1 VWPSRRGVPPLGDLL
16 VHYHALLARAGREDD
31 DNAKAKRVLVAIAGL
46 THHLLFM
53 HPFTDGNGRMS
64 NLMLQLE
71 LARHGFVPALMCNM
85 EPWGLPV
92 AATTIREWE
101 LRILGGMYAW
111 KWMRKDYEAQTAK
124 NGSDATVARP
134 YFDAS
139 FPSFLT
145 SKLIAE
151 GAKAPCC
158 FTRASMCC

>member
-1 VWPSRRGVPPLGDLL
+1 MVV
-16 VHYHALLARAGREDD
+16 
-31 DNAKAKRVLVAIAGL
+31 
-46 THHLLFM
+46 
-53 HPFTDGNGRMS
+53 S

-111 KWMRKDYEAQTAK
+111 KWMRKDYEAQTV
-124 NGSDATVARP
+124 NNDSNATVARP

-139 FPSFLT
+139 FPSF
-145 SKLIAE
+145 KLIAYC
-151 GAKAPCC
+151 GGRRKKPLIKQ
-158 FTRASMCC
+158 